1 MIEYPTFDVDVERR
15 VDVALLGWPER
26 GEADTDSG
34 LGCNRVYID
43 LRGLTWTEAKRV
55 YHVEEEF
62 IARIEAADDPDEEY
76 EVIEE
81 ELYEDAEGIYG
92 LDIGVASTVV
102 ALSAARCVPF
112 TSCNAGALGGGTHH
126 EWHPLVA
133 FYAPAAVAKLLLRC
147 AEESAVGLTN
157 HEGGQLLV
165 YARDIRHMRDFARRL
180 IEHRSE
186 INATRQRRMKMEPPK
201 PEQFTLFDDI

>member
-1 MIEYPTFDVDVERR
+1 MIEYPTFDVAVERK

-34 LGCNRVYID
+34 LGCNRSYVD
-43 LRGLTWTEAKRV
+43 LRHLTWTEAKRV
-55 YHVEEEF
+55 YRAEDDF

-76 EVIEE
+76 EAIEE
-81 ELYEDAEGIYG
+81 ELYEDPEGIYG

-102 ALSAARCVPF
+102 ALSASRCVPF

-133 FYAPAAVAKLLLRC
+133 FYASFTVIELLLRC
-147 AEESAVGLTN
+147 AEASAVGLTN
-157 HEGGQLLV
+157 HEGARLLV
-165 YARDIRHMRDFARRL
+165 YARDIRDMRNFARLL
-180 IEHRSE
+180 IENRSE
-186 INATRQRRMKMEPPK
+186 INATRKRYRKAERAKANQL
-201 PEQFTLFDDI
+201 TLF